1 MIREA
6 MRRCKSSC
14 ALSELSLSDIGHSKL
29 LDLSTIWPT
38 AVIFLVPSHVPCGSQ
53 KRSSESQRVSGAEA
67 LYNIL
72 KGSFFDAF
80 DAVFP
85 AEELSQNGGMHSTNL
100 IAVTVCN

>member
-1 MIREA
+1 M
-6 MRRCKSSC
+6 
-14 ALSELSLSDIGHSKL
+14 
-29 LDLSTIWPT
+29 
-38 AVIFLVPSHVPCGSQ
+38 
-53 KRSSESQRVSGAEA
+53 SGAEA

-100 IAVTVCN
+100 IAVTGSVKAQGK